1 MRLFALG
8 GATLFTA
15 FALATPGATALAGQ
29 MDARLQRSLKM
40 LEPTAR
46 LEQIC
51 DYTALSSIR
60 KDSKAYRP
68 DRAVASARAEPHIK
82 GHSMVAKGAA
92 FRSQGKWFAMSYSCV
107 ADSEHMKVLKFKYTV
122 GEEIP
127 ASNWAA
133 FNLFD

>member
-1 MRLFALG
+1 MRPFALG

-15 FALATPGATALAGQ
+15 FVLAAPGSSALAAP
-29 MDARLQRSLKM
+29 DARLERSLRM

-51 DYTALSSIR
+51 DYTALSNIR
-60 KDSKAYRP
+60 KEFKQYRP
-68 DRAVASARAEPHIK
+68 DRAVASAGTEPHIK

-92 FRSQGKWFAMSYSCV
+92 FRSQGKWYAMSYSCV
-107 ADSEHMKVLKFKYTV
+107 ADPEHMKVLKFKYTV

-133 FNLFD
+133 YNLFD